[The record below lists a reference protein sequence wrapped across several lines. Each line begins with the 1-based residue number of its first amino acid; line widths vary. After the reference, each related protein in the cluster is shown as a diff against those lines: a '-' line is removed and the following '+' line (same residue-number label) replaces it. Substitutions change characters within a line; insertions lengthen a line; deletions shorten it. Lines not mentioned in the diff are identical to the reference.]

1 MGWRDRADVIRRF
14 YAVRLARSRRAEGTR
29 EVDRTIEGGFQAP
42 LIDRGVALIAAY
54 HEVGETDEAFEA
66 LRRRA
71 GDLAV
76 ASAGPGRGREAIA
89 DPILMQIRT
98 KVEQMYDAG
107 TAERLMV
114 AFERGFGRTGRPGSR
129 RA

>member
-1 MGWRDRADVIRRF
+1 M
-14 YAVRLARSRRAEGTR
+14 AVSNLTGSHNKSPESA
-29 EVDRTIEGGFQAP
+29 
-42 LIDRGVALIAAY
+42 
-54 HEVGETDEAFEA
+54 
-66 LRRRA
+66 
-71 GDLAV
+71 LAV